1 MVKVSSSDAFDIL
14 VKDDKK
20 HMIKHFGVPR
30 LFTVRDHFIDNVD
43 AVVDVNDES
52 VKEAYQTAVVIG
64 GY

>member
-52 VKEAYQTAVVIG
+52 VKKSYNNIITNYE
-64 GY
+64 